1 MILAD
6 KIIALRKKA
15 GWSQEELAEQLG
27 VSRQSVSKWEGAQ
40 SMPDMEKILGMSRL
54 FGVSTDYLLKEEL
67 GEPEFT
73 VGEERTEV
81 RKVSMEEASDYLTLS
96 RRKAP
101 LMAAATALCI
111 VSPIPL
117 ILLGA
122 LSELST
128 FPLTENGAGG
138 LGLCALMILVAAGVA
153 LFILC
158 GARGKEYEFLEREA
172 FETAYG
178 VNGMVQERKKAFAA
192 TALKLNL
199 MGAMLC
205 ILSVVPLF
213 AETAA
218 GAADL
223 DMVISVCVLL
233 GLVAVGASCFVYA
246 GTVQGGMDRLLRE
259 GDYRPEEKRRQ
270 EIRRPF
276 SYIYWMTA
284 TAVYL
289 VVSFAIPGG
298 SPKNS
303 WIVWAVAGV
312 LYGAVMAIVEL
323 AAKAK
328 K

>member
-40 SMPDMEKILGMSRL
+40 SMPDMEKILGMRRL

-73 VGEERTEV
+73 IGEERTEV
-81 RKVSMEEASDYLTLS
+81 RKVSMEEANDYLALS

-101 LMAAATALCI
+101 FMALATALCI

-122 LSELST
+122 VSELNT
-128 FPLTENGAGG
+128 FPLTENAAGG

-158 GARGKEYEFLEREA
+158 GAKGKEYEFLEREA

-178 VNGMVQERKKAFAA
+178 VSGMVQERKKAFAP

-213 AETAA
+213 AQAA
-218 GAADL
+218 AEAEDL

-233 GLVAVGASCFVYA
+233 GLVAVGAACFVYG
-246 GTVQGGMDRLLRE
+246 GTVQGAMDRLLRE

-276 SYIYWMTA
+276 SYIYWLTA

-289 VVSFAIPGG
+289 IVSFAIPGG

-323 AAKAK
+323 ATKEK